1 MKVRETRCDI
11 CGKELPQFVAVVG
24 RPFPSSRRIS
34 VKIKRHI
41 DKIHVVESRVEK
53 LDLCGDCMIRVVSTI
68 KEMIQEDE

>member
-1 MKVRETRCDI
+1 MKVRETLCDI
-11 CGKELPQFVAVVG
+11 CGKELPQITHVVG

-41 DKIHVVESRVEK
+41 DEIHVGESRVEK